1 MSSTKRPARLVG
13 QIGRTVA
20 STVAA
25 VRNAHA
31 DNAQTDGTRAV
42 YAAFLILDM
51 IASASEPPRMTDI
64 VDVVALPKS
73 SVFRLLR
80 ALEATNAVR
89 RGERDKRY
97 RLGSKFDDYAK
108 VSQTPLLISRFHDE
122 AAPLLRPLD
131 ETAQLGVL
139 TGVDVTFVAC
149 IDSTKP
155 VRLVSYAGRTL
166 PAHASATGK
175 SLLAFAGEQALQ
187 AVLDTG
193 LPALTAHTIT
203 DPDVLKDQ
211 LEEVRRRGFA
221 TESEESTSNLSCL
234 AAPVWG
240 TGQEVVAA
248 ITVCIPRATL
258 PADRLPEIRH
268 AVLEAA
274 RRLSVAR

>member
-1 MSSTKRPARLVG
+1 MARSGVAAPSADSTK
-13 QIGRTVA
+13 
-20 STVAA
+20 
-25 VRNAHA
+25 
-31 DNAQTDGTRAV
+31 TDGTRAV
-42 YAAFLILDM
+42 YAAFQILDM
-51 IASASEPPRMTDI
+51 IAAASQPPRMTDI
-64 VDVVALPKS
+64 VAAVALPKS
-73 SVFRLLR
+73 STFRLLQ

-89 RGERDKRY
+89 RSDRDKRY

-108 VSQTPLLISRFHDE
+108 VFQTRLLVGRFHDE
-122 AAPLLRPLD
+122 AAPLLRRLD

-175 SLLAFAGEQALQ
+175 AMLAFAGGQSLQ
-187 AVLDTG
+187 VVLDGG
-193 LPALTAHTIT
+193 LPALTPQTIT
-203 DPDVLKDQ
+203 DPQVLKDELAKIRQ
-211 LEEVRRRGFA
+211 RGYA

-240 TGQEVVAA
+240 SAQEVLAA
-248 ITVCIPRATL
+248 VTVCIPRAIL
-258 PADRLPEIRH
+258 PADRLPEIRD

-274 RRLSVAR
+274 RRLSSASGLR

>member
-1 MSSTKRPARLVG
+1 MATATAGPTG
-13 QIGRTVA
+13 
-20 STVAA
+20 
-25 VRNAHA
+25 A
-31 DNAQTDGTRAV
+31 DADSAQDGTRAV
-42 YAAFLILDM
+42 YAAFQILDM
-51 IASASEPPRMTDI
+51 IAAAPEPPRMTDI
-64 VDVVALPKS
+64 VDALALPKS

-108 VSQTPLLISRFHDE
+108 VSQTPMLISRFHDQ
-122 AAPLLRPLD
+122 AGPLLRPLN

-139 TGVDVTFVAC
+139 TGLEVTFLAC
-149 IDSTKP
+149 IDSTQP

-175 SLLAFAGEQALQ
+175 AILAFAGEQALQ
-187 AVLDTG
+187 TVLSGG
-193 LPALTAHTIT
+193 LPALTARTIT
-203 DPDVLKDQ
+203 DPDVFRDE
-211 LEEVRRRGFA
+211 LEVIRRRGYA

-240 TGQEVVAA
+240 GAREVVAA
-248 ITVCIPRATL
+248 VTVCIPRASL
-258 PADRLPEIRH
+258 PADRLPGIRD

-274 RRLSVAR
+274 NRLSSAR